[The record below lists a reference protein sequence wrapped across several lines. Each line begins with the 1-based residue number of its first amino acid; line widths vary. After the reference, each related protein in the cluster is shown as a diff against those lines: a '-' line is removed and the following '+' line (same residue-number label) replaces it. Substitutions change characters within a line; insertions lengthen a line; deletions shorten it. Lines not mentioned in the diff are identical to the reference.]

1 MATYKLLRPIHLG
14 LGRVL
19 EEGELIEL
27 DSPTGV
33 YANRVELVVATP
45 DKPKDA
51 ELEVATPSKR
61 TRRKNEEE

>member
-19 EEGELIEL
+19 NEGELIEL

-33 YANRVELVVATP
+33 YANRVELVVAAE
-45 DKPKDA
+45 KPK
-51 ELEVATPSKR
+51 ELEVATPRKR
-61 TRRKNEEE
+61 GRKSVDDEE